1 MQAVLARSGFAALTL
16 AGLDAAAQ
24 SPAPA
29 PGSPPPEYPAPAAPS
44 GPLPWYQSGYAHI
57 GGNLGF
63 HGWGSLSVAG
73 SDLTITCKFLA
84 GVNLSGYAVT
94 SPNVHLGGYFRY
106 GRSKAEIGGL
116 GTDADHYSAGLSL
129 KAGHRVAERV
139 WAGLVGDVGFYA
151 ISPQVYGNWYG
162 VEISPRVHMD
172 VRGIDVGG
180 FKLGFFA
187 SFGPS
192 IVPYAAGT
200 IHACQ
205 PYYPYSCQSADGS
218 LYLIYL
224 QLHVGA
230 TFGR

>member
-1 MQAVLARSGFAALTL
+1 
-16 AGLDAAAQ
+16 
-24 SPAPA
+24 
-29 PGSPPPEYPAPAAPS
+29 
-44 GPLPWYQSGYAHI
+44 LPWYQSGYAHI

-63 HGWGSLSVAG
+63 RGWGSLSVAG

-84 GVNLSGYAVT
+84 GVNLSGYAVI
-94 SPNVHLGGYFRY
+94 SPHVHLGGYFHY
-106 GRSKAEIGGL
+106 GRSKADIGGL

-129 KAGHRVAERV
+129 KAGHRVAEHV
-139 WAGLVGDVGFYA
+139 WVGLVGDLGFYA
-151 ISPQVYGNWYG
+151 ISPRDYDTWYG
-162 VEISPRVHMD
+162 VEISPRIHMD

-224 QLHVGA
+224 QLHIGA

>member
-1 MQAVLARSGFAALTL
+1 MRAVLARGGFAALML

-24 SPAPA
+24 SPAPV
-29 PGSPPPEYPAPAAPS
+29 PGFLPPEYTAPAAPS

-84 GVNLSGYAVT
+84 GVNLSGYSVI
-94 SPNVHLGGYFRY
+94 SPHVHLGGYFRY

-116 GTDADHYSAGLSL
+116 RTDADHYSAGLSL

-139 WAGLVGDVGFYA
+139 WVGLVGDLGFYA

-162 VEISPRVHMD
+162 VEISPRIHMD

-224 QLHVGA
+224 QLHIGA

>member
-1 MQAVLARSGFAALTL
+1 MLVGLEAV
-16 AGLDAAAQ
+16 AQ

-29 PGSPPPEYPAPAAPS
+29 PGSPSPEYTAPAAPS

-63 HGWGSLSVAG
+63 HGWGSLRVAG

-84 GVNLSGYAVT
+84 GVNLSGYSVI
-94 SPNVHLGGYFRY
+94 SPHVHLGGYFRY

-139 WAGLVGDVGFYA
+139 WVGLVGDLGFYA